1 MCRIDMRRLVQMS
14 NIEYRPARLR
24 YSCCGSQGVRG
35 LRCAAQGFTVIEILI
50 VVVILGIA
58 ALTALPM
65 LSSAASVQ
73 LRSAAN
79 MIAADL
85 EYARSLSVS
94 RGRNF
99 TVVFDTAAESYE
111 IQNEFGATIAHPVK
125 KGFDYVIDLQ
135 GEGLERVDITNVD
148 FAASSDVMFDYL
160 GSPDDGG
167 TVTVQGG
174 NTTAIISVEPIT
186 GYITVTN

>member
-1 MCRIDMRRLVQMS
+1 MCHKNVRRLVRMS
-14 NIEYRPARLR
+14 NIAYRPGRLR
-24 YSCCGSQGVRG
+24 YSRRGSLSVSGSRHTPG
-35 LRCAAQGFTVIEILI
+35 AFTVIEILI
-50 VVVILGIA
+50 VVVILAIA
-58 ALTALPM
+58 AMTALPM

-111 IQNEFGATIAHPVK
+111 IQDEFGATIPHPVK

>member
-1 MCRIDMRRLVQMS
+1 MCRRNVRRLVQMS
-14 NIEYRPARLR
+14 NIAYWPTRLH
-24 YSCCGSQGVRG
+24 YSCSGSQGVRG
-35 LRCAAQGFTVIEILI
+35 LRCAARGFTVVEILI

-85 EYARSLSVS
+85 EYAKSLSVS

-111 IQNEFGATIAHPVK
+111 IQDEFGATIPHPVK

-174 NTTAIISVEPIT
+174 NSTAIISVEPIT